1 VRSRLNSSVPAAVT
15 LAVMALAISGCAS
28 SAGTAAQTTTSAQPT
43 DTTPAPMTVKVTV
56 TVKASGDSGTV
67 STPGPTHAGPT
78 GAATRQPPPVRPP
91 AWDGMGYTRADYAS
105 RVGDLPVW
113 IGYVRRDS
121 AADLPMTVGVD
132 LAGLGHRFE
141 EIGVP
146 PAPPGVTASYWH
158 ASTTTLAQFS
168 QMAAD
173 EWDNGDTLDAM
184 ARFEVIVKNSN
195 GLVAKVDAAF
205 HLGIPLSA
213 VSAQASPP
221 PAANPPRTSTS
232 WPGTSLSIRLDG
244 QPRSDV
250 AAVQRRLDL
259 LGYGPIPAHG
269 EYGPITQAAVRSYQA
284 DHGLYVDGV
293 VGPVTWKSL
302 FG

>member
-1 VRSRLNSSVPAAVT
+1 MPAT
-15 LAVMALAISGCAS
+15 TTIAVMAVLVSGCAS
-28 SAGTAAQTTTSAQPT
+28 GAGTAASTPTSSKPT
-43 DTTPAPMTVKVTV
+43 ATAAPITVKVTV
-56 TVKASGDSGTV
+56 TAQASGGPVGS
-67 STPGPTHAGPT
+67 SRSHPTHAAPT
-78 GAATRQPPPVRPP
+78 SAATPQPSPSQPPV
-91 AWDGMGYTRADYAS
+91 WDGMGYARADYAA
-105 RVGDLPVW
+105 RVGDVPVW

-121 AADLPMTVGVD
+121 ADDLPMSVGVD

-146 PAPPGVTASYWH
+146 PAPPGVAPAYWH
-158 ASTTTLAQFS
+158 ASTSTLAEFS
-168 QMAAD
+168 QMAAE

-184 ARFEVIVKNSN
+184 ARFDVVVKNSN
-195 GLVAKVDAAF
+195 DLVAKVDSAF
-205 HLGIPLSA
+205 GLDIPQSA
-213 VSAQASPP
+213 VSTQLSPAPADP
-221 PAANPPRTSTS
+221 PQSSTA
-232 WPGTSLSIRLDG
+232 WPGTSLSIALDG

-250 AAVQRRLDL
+250 AAVQRQLNV

-284 DHGLYVDGV
+284 DNGLYVDGV